1 MSMNSVAL
9 ISTGGQFRIVYKDG
23 EGEISE
29 RVIRVERIFTH
40 EATNNRLIVAWCYRK
55 NAYRTFNA
63 AGILAAMPDDST
75 QITTFAMSAAVT
87 AQDTDAF
94 IRAYAMVH
102 AA

>member
-1 MSMNSVAL
+1 MSTTTVTL
-9 ISTGGQFRIVYKDG
+9 ISTGGQFRIVYRDPQ
-23 EGEISE
+23 GEITE

-40 EATNNRLIVAWCYRK
+40 EATNSRLIVAWCYRR

-75 QITTFAMSAAVT
+75 TVASFAMSDAVS
-87 AQDTDAF
+87 AQDTEAF
-94 IRAYAMVH
+94 SRAYQALH